1 MDGRIKK
8 QAKRTSSR
16 RFQHGSTENP
26 TADMTV
32 KRFIAAAFAFGLGL
46 PLGSCSSVSD
56 FVSDSWPHFAGGEPA
71 GVPPRPGT
79 PGYAAFIAH
88 GQPTGTVNPP
98 AGNGQDAATGPTASV
113 AERTP
118 PGDEQHVAT
127 GVSSA
132 TKSPAGAG
140 QAPTTV
146 AAPPGA
152 ADRNVQSGLY

>member
-1 MDGRIKK
+1 
-8 QAKRTSSR
+8 
-16 RFQHGSTENP
+16 
-26 TADMTV
+26 MTV
-32 KRFIAAAFAFGLGL
+32 KRLVAAAFAFGLGL
-46 PLGSCSSVSD
+46 LLGSCSATSD
-56 FVSDSWPHFAGGEPA
+56 FVSDYWPHFAGGEPA

-98 AGNGQDAATGPTASV
+98 AGDGQGAATGATPSF
-113 AERTP
+113 AERTS
-118 PGDEQHVAT
+118 PGGEQHAAT

-132 TKSPAGAG
+132 PIAQSPAGAG

-146 AAPPGA
+146 AAPSGA